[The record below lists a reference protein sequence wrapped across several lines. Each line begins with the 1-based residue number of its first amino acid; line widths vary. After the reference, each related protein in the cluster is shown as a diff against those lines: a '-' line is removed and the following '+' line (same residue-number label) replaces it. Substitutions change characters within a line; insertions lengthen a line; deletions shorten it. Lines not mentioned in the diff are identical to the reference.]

1 MNTEELLE
9 QWSILK
15 EQELTAQKKRRE
27 VEDEITAQ
35 LTLKEG
41 VNKLQEGKYKCEIT
55 QRLVY
60 DIDSDK
66 LQELAHESGLTEHL
80 SSLFRWKPD
89 INLKAWKAS
98 AENIT
103 KPLLGAI
110 TTKLGRP
117 TFAVKIE
124 E

>member
-1 MNTEELLE
+1 MKTEELLE

-66 LQELAHESGLTEHL
+66 LQELAAESGLTEHL
-80 SSLFRWKPD
+80 SSLFRWKPE
-89 INLKAWKAS
+89 INLKSWKAS